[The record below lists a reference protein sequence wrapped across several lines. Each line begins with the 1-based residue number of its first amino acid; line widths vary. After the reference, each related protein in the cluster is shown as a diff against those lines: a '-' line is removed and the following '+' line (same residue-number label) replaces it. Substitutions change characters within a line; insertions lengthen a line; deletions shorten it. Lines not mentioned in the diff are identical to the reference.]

1 MTMTEEREAKLA
13 ALQADDPPPAPEPE
27 SSGLTEL
34 QSQLSALRTSVEQ
47 LSAAQNSTTAAVNTL
62 ITASAIPKDDG
73 SMNRLTELDA
83 RVVSVASSVE
93 ELVGKVTEV
102 ADKPVPQPPSATSLS
117 SASRK
122 ELATEV
128 TAGVAEYLLPR
139 IESSHR
145 QAVSA
150 MASSPTVSKAV
161 GRAADP
167 ARTVTADLR
176 DAVAVM
182 EKAQRTA
189 RVAMNWAYAYRMGVL
204 MVPYVVAL
212 TILAA
217 FIVPVAEITGVGP
230 LSRWAWTSFEA
241 ADSWGTRSW
250 IALATLA
257 AVGGLIYAVYRGGKA
272 LVESYKAY
280 HQHMK

>member
-1 MTMTEEREAKLA
+1 MA
-13 ALQADDPPPAPEPE
+13 ADRP
-27 SSGLTEL
+27 
-34 QSQLSALRTSVEQ
+34 
-47 LSAAQNSTTAAVNTL
+47 
-62 ITASAIPKDDG
+62 
-73 SMNRLTELDA
+73 
-83 RVVSVASSVE
+83 
-93 ELVGKVTEV
+93 VT
-102 ADKPVPQPPSATSLS
+102 
-117 SASRK
+117 
-122 ELATEV
+122 
-128 TAGVAEYLLPR
+128 
-139 IESSHR
+139 
-145 QAVSA
+145 
-150 MASSPTVSKAV
+150 SKAA
-161 GRAADP
+161 GRAVEPTRA
-167 ARTVTADLR
+167 VTADLR

-182 EKAQRTA
+182 EKAQQTA
-189 RVAMNWAYAYRMGVL
+189 RIAVSWGYAYRMGVL

-257 AVGGLIYAVYRGGKA
+257 VVGGVTYAVYRGGKA